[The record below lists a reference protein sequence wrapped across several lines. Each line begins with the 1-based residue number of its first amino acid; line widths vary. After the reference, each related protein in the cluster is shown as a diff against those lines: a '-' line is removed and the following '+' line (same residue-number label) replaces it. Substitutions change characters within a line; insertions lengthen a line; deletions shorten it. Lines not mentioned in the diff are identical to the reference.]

1 MPAMRRSTWFFP
13 NSFIEFLLHEAS
25 SVPVSDC
32 ERKAAIGKSTRV
44 DAEELALKANN
55 TSSSDSVKGGVNV
68 WSAAI
73 LQATFEAGR
82 LEGGS
87 IGLGAIDSEALAEA
101 GEARTVAN
109 LPASL
114 PRTPTFSAPTISSPF
129 HLPQERYNC
138 LEPVSKKEI
147 PVNRGLR
154 RTRCMP

>member
-1 MPAMRRSTWFFP
+1 MRTGFRLRAQSC
-13 NSFIEFLLHEAS
+13 S
-25 SVPVSDC
+25 
-32 ERKAAIGKSTRV
+32 RKSTRV
-44 DAEELALKANN
+44 DTEEQWLKANH
-55 TSSSDSVKGGVNV
+55 TSRSDRVKGGVNV
-68 WSAAI
+68 WAATI

-87 IGLGAIDSEALAEA
+87 ISVAAIDSEALAEA
-101 GEARTVAN
+101 SKARTVAN

-114 PRTPTFSAPTISSPF
+114 PQTPTFSAPTIFSPF

-154 RTRCMP
+154 RTQCIRLWVLKELHFPGNLE